1 MKKEEQQAKKTK
13 KLSNLIEIED
23 VLNEKKYESL
33 NHFLRYGIDWD
44 SVSYDLIRPKKARAF
59 AESIEDEEVRMDV
72 LKFMHMYARQYF
84 LETAESV
91 AYRDKVQNAATVSL
105 VDIPDKS
112 AEDLV
117 ILFQQELSYL
127 IKQIEES
134 GEYTGDR
141 FATMQRRVANLEELV
156 KELEKENEKLKDRL
170 DWYENP
176 SEHGK
181 YIPEK
186 LDRQEFYNI
195 MRHLEEEGIVRCI
208 GNYIGS
214 KFHVDCF
221 IWLGTKKLFGY
232 FVYRMNDVFGI
243 RGGRDILDWKIF
255 EPAFQNYDKIIGEA
269 QKWGDSKEKIKK
281 NQKNSIKNAE
291 KIEKAI
297 EKMNCGAEEF

>member
-1 MKKEEQQAKKTK
+1 MEKKEQQAKKTK
-13 KLSNLIEIED
+13 KLSNLIEIEE

-156 KELEKENEKLKDRL
+156 KELREDNKELEKKIDR
-170 DWYENP
+170 YEHP
-176 SEHGK
+176 YSHGK

-186 LDRQEFYNI
+186 LDKQEFYTI
-195 MRHLEEEGIVRCI
+195 MHHLEKDEIVYCNGDYI
-208 GNYIGS
+208 GN
-214 KFHVDCF
+214 KFHVYCYT
-221 IWLGTKKLFGY
+221 WTGSKKLFGY

-291 KIEKAI
+291 KIEEAI
-297 EKMNCGAEEF
+297 EKMNFGVEEF